1 MNAKPKILFITPL
14 PPPIHGSAMV
24 SRCIQE
30 SKVLQDAFQMDF
42 INLSTSRRMDEI
54 GKTSLTKAFRFVGAF
69 FRLVGKLMTRRYDC
83 CYLAIT
89 CHDIGFLKDAPFV
102 WLCKLFRRRVVI
114 HQHNKGMAK
123 DVHRIPYRWLL
134 PMTYRNT
141 SVILLSWRLYPDVEE
156 VVRKEQVRICAN
168 GIASLDASDVS
179 FIETIEGRKN
189 HGSIHILFL
198 SNLLIS
204 KGVFILL
211 EACKVL
217 KEKGYTFVCDFVG
230 SETQEISRSRFEE
243 EVHRLKLQ
251 DCVTFHGPQYGNEKL
266 GFFHRA
272 DLFVQPTFDDCF
284 PLTILEA
291 MACGLPVVATDEG
304 AIPDMVIESETGLFC
319 KRENVY
325 SLVNAIEKLLKD
337 NELRKQMGD
346 KSRLVYKERFTL
358 HAFEIRLRDVLSNTL
373 N

>member
-1 MNAKPKILFITPL
+1 MNKKPNILFITPL
-14 PPPIHGSAMV
+14 PPPVHGSAMV
-24 SRCIQE
+24 SRYIQE
-30 SKVLQDAFQMDF
+30 SKVLHDAFQMDF

-54 GKTSLTKAFRFVGAF
+54 GKTSLRKAFRFVGAYL
-69 FRLVGKLMTRRYDC
+69 RLIGKLVTRRYDL

-89 CHDIGFLKDAPFV
+89 CHGIGFLKDAPFV

-114 HQHNKGMAK
+114 HQHNKGMSK
-123 DVHRIPYRWLL
+123 DVHRFPYRWLL

-141 SVILLSWRLYPDVEE
+141 SVILLSWRLYPDVAE

-168 GIASLDASDVS
+168 GIKDLFRVILSEAKNLNASS
-179 FIETIEGRKN
+179 GCN
-189 HGSIHILFL
+189 HILFL
-198 SNLLIS
+198 SNLLIN

-211 EACKVL
+211 EACKAL
-217 KEKGYTFVCDFVG
+217 KDKGYTFVCDFVG
-230 SETQEISRSRFEE
+230 SETKEITRARFEE
-243 EVHRLKLQ
+243 KVHRLGLQ
-251 DCVTFHGPQYGNEKL
+251 DCVTFHGPQYGEAKL

-272 DLFVQPTFDDCF
+272 DLFVQPTLDDCF

-304 AIPDMVIESETGLFC
+304 AIPDMVIEGETGFVC
-319 KRENVY
+319 KREDVS

-346 KSRLVYKERFTL
+346 KARLVYKERFTL
-358 HAFEIRLRDVLSNTL
+358 EAFEKRLCDVLSDTL